1 MIELINIGERNI
13 ECLIEGEGKNTVII
27 FPGMGC
33 SIYSWMD
40 VVNDISE
47 YAKVIVIHRSGV
59 GNSDENENRSTTLT
73 ASEDLFAII
82 KKLNINEKIILVGH
96 SYGGL
101 CVQNFARLHP
111 DIIKGIV
118 LVDSSSVN
126 TYKFNEL
133 YLPISNE
140 TGSDEYYIKM
150 WKGYSQY
157 TKEQLKEYIKPTLGL
172 EELKLSRDIQEKIID
187 FSISPELYKNMLS
200 EVIDLRSTV
209 KCINS
214 MGEFPNVQLIILVRD
229 YEYSL
234 LKSIDEGG
242 IPKEEAE
249 KIEGLWQE
257 LSNELKYLSN
267 ESELREVQG
276 SGHAIHIDRR
286 KLVVHSIRQL
296 IFREC

>member
-27 FPGMGC
+27 LPGMGC
-33 SIYSWMD
+33 SIYSWMN

-59 GNSDENENRSTTLT
+59 GNSDENKNGSTTLT

-111 DIIKGIV
+111 EIIKGIV

-126 TYKFNEL
+126 THKFNEL

-172 EELKLSRDIQEKIID
+172 DELKLSRDIQEKIID
-187 FSISPELYKNMLS
+187 FSIAPELYKNMLS

-214 MGEFPNVQLIILVRD
+214 MGEFPNVPLIILARD
-229 YEYSL
+229 YEYSV

-257 LSNELKYLSN
+257 LSNEFKYLSN
-267 ESELREVQG
+267 ESELREVHG

-286 KLVVHSIRQL
+286 KVVVHSIRQL
-296 IFREC
+296 IFRE